1 MLINFM
7 IELTNYM
14 NQHFLQ
20 GVVFNIFLVLKSLLH
35 QGFSESEFYGDLM
48 YKLKKIVGSH
58 NFQRSLLK

>member
-14 NQHFLQ
+14 NRHFLQ
-20 GVVFNIFLVLKSLLH
+20 GVVFNIFIVLKSLLH
-35 QGFSESEFYGDLM
+35 QGISESEFYGDLI